1 MADLRARVR
10 ADLRARI
17 VATGGAG
24 MADERLSDDVDA
36 LFRAALATDD
46 AGALLLPHLLADDW
60 QPELA
65 LRLSS
70 HRGGLTARLLVGIKR
85 RILLPLTRWLFEYT
99 LENFRR
105 QHRLNLALMACLQA
119 LAVDHARVSRELAE
133 LRVRAEGAEG
143 AAGMR
148 ASHQSREGERR
159 GS

>member
-1 MADLRARVR
+1 MADVRARVR
-10 ADLRARI
+10 ADLRAKI
-17 VATGGAG
+17 VAAGATE
-24 MADERLSDDVDA
+24 MADERLFADVDR
-36 LFRAALATDD
+36 LLRAALAHDD
-46 AGALLLPHLLADDW
+46 AGALLLPHLLTDDW

-105 QHRLNLALMACLQA
+105 QHRLNLALMACVQT
-119 LAVDHARVSRELAE
+119 LATEHARLAREVDE
-133 LRVRAEGAEG
+133 LRARQD
-143 AAGMR
+143 R
-148 ASHQSREGERR
+148 T